1 MMRDWRYPAV
11 RILVISMVASLGCA
25 SSAYAPR
32 PSHRTSLIWSEGSA
46 KLTRDS
52 KTFGLW
58 DLDEAV
64 AGNPEAESDARIFRH
79 RTIGGFVLEFPGL
92 GGLLTGA
99 ALANSSSRTQ
109 QEVGAGVAG
118 GGAVALLAALWLLNS
133 GFAHFYDAINIYND
147 GLPPEPAR

>member
-1 MMRDWRYPAV
+1 MRDWRCPAV
-11 RILVISMVASLGCA
+11 RMFVISMTASVGC

-32 PSHRTSLIWSEGSA
+32 PSHRISLISSNGA
-46 KLTRDS
+46 GKLTRDS

-64 AGNPEAESDARIFRH
+64 ADNPEAESDARIFRH
-79 RTIGGFVLEFPGL
+79 RTIGGFVLEVGGL
-92 GGLLTGA
+92 GGLATGA
-99 ALANSSSRTQ
+99 ALASSSSRTR
-109 QEVGAGVAG
+109 QEVGTGIAAG
-118 GGAVALLAALWLLNS
+118 GTVGLVAALWLLSS